1 MKQGI
6 ALIAHGSRDPEWRR
20 PFERIAAALE
30 KRLPSVAVVL
40 CYLEHGP
47 SIDEALAA
55 LVAKGAG
62 TIRVVPL
69 FLGTGGHLR
78 HDLRPLVDALRT
90 AHPGTTMRLH
100 AAIGEHAAV
109 SEAMARAALVAAG
122 VAAGAAEP

>member
-1 MKQGI
+1 LKQGI

-30 KRLPSVAVVL
+30 KRLPSVAVAL

-69 FLGTGGHLR
+69 FLGAGGHVKEDIPRLIASAN
-78 HDLRPLVDALRT
+78 PAVPVSVD
-90 AHPGTTMRLH
+90 PP
-100 AAIGEHAAV
+100 IGEQARLI
-109 SEAMARAALVAAG
+109 EAI
-122 VAAGAAEP
+122 AEGIASPR